1 MNESDRSAFIFILP
15 KNRHEKA
22 VTFLVLGLIIMF
34 VRASYIN
41 NRASGTSFRARS
53 FSEAYYLF
61 LKDEPATP
69 GVTGRFPFNK
79 ELISPWA
86 APKYPITTAFKH
98 PCFHG
103 VYAKSMSG
111 TLLLNQEWHN

>member
-1 MNESDRSAFIFILP
+1 
-15 KNRHEKA
+15 
-22 VTFLVLGLIIMF
+22 MF
-34 VRASYIN
+34 VGASYIN

-53 FSEAYYLF
+53 WGGLFLLYKSATPKRKKPLPSLLLRSVEAYRNVVEADYLF

-79 ELISPWA
+79 EANISMD
-86 APKYPITTAFKH
+86 
-98 PCFHG
+98 G

-111 TLLLNQEWHN
+111 TLLAQLNYEVHGCTNVT

>member
-1 MNESDRSAFIFILP
+1 
-15 KNRHEKA
+15 
-22 VTFLVLGLIIMF
+22 MF
-34 VRASYIN
+34 VGASYIN

-53 FSEAYYLF
+53 WGGLFLLYKSAKPLHPLLMRSVEAYRNVGKADDLF

-79 ELISPWA
+79 EANISMD
-86 APKYPITTAFKH
+86 
-98 PCFHG
+98 G

-111 TLLLNQEWHN
+111 TLLAQLNYEVHGCTNVT